1 MAPQRGS
8 QQSSSNS
15 TTSSGKTPPSQKK
28 HHKLFPIVGIGA
40 SAGGLAA
47 FTELLQNIPNDTG
60 MGFVLIQHL
69 APNHKSFL
77 TEILAKTTQMPVTE
91 VEEGMLVEPNH
102 FYVIPPNTNMI
113 ISGGVLKLT
122 PRADTIGKYLPIDAL
137 FISLASDRSNKAIA
151 VVLSGKDGDGTIGIE
166 VIKAAGGITFAQCTK
181 SAKFDS
187 MPHKAAATG
196 SVDFILTPQE
206 IALELANIS
215 KHPYIVHSQPE
226 KIFLQVPQNQD
237 NFQTILDLLQ
247 QTTGVNF
254 SNYKEQTLRR
264 RLMRRLVLHKLSTL
278 EDYIKYIQENPA
290 ELSVLFEDIL
300 IKVSNFFRNPYLFE
314 ALKNNIFSR
323 IKLNKLARE
332 PIRIWVAGCAT
343 GEEAY
348 SLAIC
353 LVEFL
358 EKEGQ
363 KEQENSSAQ
372 IPNTQHSPQKAISK
386 PLSYIPQI
394 KIFATDI
401 SDVAIDKARK
411 GIYTERQMADVSP
424 ERLERFFVEVEGGYQ
439 ICKNIRE
446 LCIFAKQNLYQDPP
460 FFNLDLVSCRNVLIY
475 FTPALQKQV
484 LQIFH
489 YSINEKGF
497 LVLGSSESPG
507 ETSELFAPVDKRC
520 KIYTKKLLS
529 TKLKFDFVSKKYPP
543 DKMTVGKKINSDAT
557 SSNIIQQETDR
568 IILEKYGSSSVVI
581 NNDLDIILF
590 RGDTSLYLRPAPGKP
605 NSNILKMA
613 REGLILD
620 LRTAIYNAQNQKISV
635 KKLGLQIKDKNNYK
649 TCNIEVIP
657 FSIKSPEECYFL
669 VIFEEVNLASPRLV
683 PGQLTSPQTGG
694 LTQQATQN
702 YEIIQLKQ
710 ELAIAKE
717 DLSATKEYLQSIIEE
732 QELTN
737 QELKAAN
744 EEIQSSNEELQG
756 TNEELET
763 AKEELQA
770 TNEELNTINDE
781 LRHHNLEASQL
792 NNDLMNLLSNV
803 NLPIIMLDKDLCIRR
818 FTPKAD
824 EILNLLPTDI
834 GRPLNNIKLNIN
846 VPNLAKLVLQ
856 VIKTSTVI
864 EQEVQDLKSHWYN
877 LRILPYITS
886 ENSLDGAVLI
896 LIDIDVIKRSAEQL
910 KAARN
915 YSEGIVNTVRQ
926 PLLVINANLR
936 IITANIAFYKTFEVT
951 PNQVEQELFTEIQKG
966 VWNLPELQRELSK
979 VISENQG
986 LIDFEISHE
995 FEKLRFKTMLL
1006 NAWAISQ
1013 SPEDNTLMLLAIT
1026 DITERKQFEIER
1038 TKLLAHE
1045 QAVRASAEA
1054 ANRAKDEFLSV
1065 LSHELRTPLSAIIMW
1080 VQLLASRQYEDPTLV
1095 RGLEMIERSAKAQ
1108 NQLIEELLDIS
1119 RITAGKLN
1127 LICSEVDL
1135 ITVIEAAIEMV
1146 LLTAE
1151 AKNIQLESIVNYSEV
1166 IVFADFQRLQQVLW
1180 NLLANAI
1187 KFTPEGGRVTVE
1199 LEIIESLAQI
1209 QIIDTGIGI
1218 SAEFLSYVFER
1229 FLQAD
1234 SSNTR
1239 SHGGLGLGLTIVR
1252 RLVELHNGTVE
1263 ASSPGAGQGTTIT
1276 VRLPLITYFE
1286 EPLVLSNG
1294 NLLAMSKLAS
1304 PALAEIETLSGLHV
1318 LLVDDN
1324 ADTLDVLKT
1333 ILEEYQAEVT
1343 AVSSAKLA
1351 MEALRAN
1358 PKMYD
1363 VLLSDLAMPKE
1374 DGYTLI
1380 HQVRA
1385 LEPGLGGQIPAAS
1398 LTAYITSNQAIDAL
1412 NAGYQVHLT
1421 KPVEPAQL
1429 AFVVATLAER
1439 TS

>member
-1 MAPQRGS
+1 MVPEWNS

-15 TTSSGKTPPSQKK
+15 TNSSGKAQTNQNK

-40 SAGGLAA
+40 SAGGLEA
-47 FTELLQNIPNDTG
+47 FTELLKNLPNDTG

-69 APNHKSFL
+69 APHQKSML
-77 TEILAKTTQMPVTE
+77 SEILAKTTQMPVTE

-102 FYVIPPNTNMI
+102 IYVIPPNTNMI
-113 ISGGVLKLT
+113 ISRGVLKLT
-122 PRADTIGKYLPIDAL
+122 PRADTIGRYLPIDAL
-137 FISLASDRSNKAIA
+137 FISLASDRNNKAIA
-151 VVLSGKDGDGTIGIE
+151 VVLTGKDGDGTIGIE
-166 VIKAAGGITFAQCTK
+166 AIKAAGGITFAQTTK
-181 SAKFDS
+181 SAQYKS
-187 MPHKAAATG
+187 MPHNAAATG

-226 KIFLQVPQNQD
+226 KKFLQVPENQD
-237 NFQTILDLLQ
+237 NFQTILNLLQ
-247 QTTGVNF
+247 QTTGVDF
-254 SNYKEQTLRR
+254 SDYKEQTLRR
-264 RLMRRLVLHKLSTL
+264 RLMRRLVLHRLSTL
-278 EDYIKYIQENPA
+278 EDYIKYLQGNPA
-290 ELSVLFEDIL
+290 ELPVLFEDIL
-300 IKVSNFFRNPYLFE
+300 IKVSNFFRNPELFE
-314 ALKNNIFSR
+314 TLKNTIFNR
-323 IKLNKLARE
+323 IKLNKVSSE

-353 LVEFL
+353 LVEFF
-358 EKEGQ
+358 EEQRQ
-363 KEQENSSAQ
+363 KEQENSQNKIKNAQ
-372 IPNTQHSPQKAISK
+372 PDQQKAIFNS
-386 PLSYIPQI
+386 LNDIPPI

-401 SDVAIDKARK
+401 SDVAINKARK
-411 GIYTERQMADVSP
+411 GIYTNRQVVDVSP
-424 ERLERFFVEVEGGYQ
+424 ERLKRFFIEVEGGYK
-439 ICKNIRE
+439 ISKNIRE
-446 LCIFAKQNLYQDPP
+446 MCIFAKQNLYQDPP

-489 YSINEKGF
+489 YSINATGF
-497 LVLGSSESPG
+497 LVLGSAESPG
-507 ETSELFAPVDKRC
+507 ETSELFAPVDKKC

-529 TKLKFDFVSKKYPP
+529 TKLRFDFIANKYPI
-543 DKMTVGKKINSDAT
+543 DKMIAGKKVNSEVT
-557 SSNIIQQETDR
+557 NSNAIQQEADR

-620 LRTAIYNAQNQKISV
+620 LRTAIHNAKKQKISV
-635 KKLGLQIKDKNNYK
+635 KKLGLQIKDKSNYK
-649 TCNIEVIP
+649 TCNLEVIP
-657 FSIKSPEECYFL
+657 FSVNSVEECYFL
-669 VIFEEVNLASPRLV
+669 VVFEEVNINTTNLISDH
-683 PGQLTSPQTGG
+683 LTSPQTRT
-694 LTQQATQN
+694 LIDQATEN

-717 DLSATKEYLQSIIEE
+717 DLNTTKEYLQSIIEE

-744 EEIQSSNEELQG
+744 EEIQSSNEEFQG

-770 TNEELNTINDE
+770 TNEELNTINEE
-781 LRHHNLEASQL
+781 LRHRNLESSQL
-792 NNDLMNLLSNV
+792 NNDLINLINNV
-803 NLPIIMLDKDLCIRR
+803 NLPIIMLSKDLSIRR
-818 FTPKAD
+818 FTRKANQ
-824 EILNLLPTDI
+824 ILNLLPTDI
-834 GRPLNNIKLNIN
+834 GRPLNNIQLNID
-846 VPNLAKLVLQ
+846 VPDLEKIIRE
-856 VIKTSTVI
+856 VIDTSI
-864 EQEVQDLKSHWYN
+864 IFEQEIQNFKSHWYN
-877 LRILPYITS
+877 LRILPYKTI
-886 ENSLDGAVLI
+886 ENEIDGAVLI
-896 LIDIDVIKRSAEQL
+896 LIDIDALKQSAEQL

-915 YSEGIVNTVRQ
+915 YSEGIVRTVRQ
-926 PLLVINANLR
+926 PLLVMDAELR
-936 IITANIAFYKTFEVT
+936 VITANVAFYNTFEVP
-951 PNQVEQELFTEIQKG
+951 PNQVENKLFTEIQQG
-966 VWNLPELQRELSK
+966 AWNLTDLQSKLSK
-979 VISENQG
+979 VISENQE

-995 FEKLRFKTMLL
+995 FGRMKVKTMLL
-1006 NAWAISQ
+1006 NAWAISK
-1013 SPEDNTLMLLAIT
+1013 SPTDNTLILLAIV
-1026 DITERKQFEIER
+1026 DITERKQFENQR

-1080 VQLLASRQYEDPTLV
+1080 VQLLASRQFEDSNLA

-1127 LICSEVDL
+1127 LFCSEVDL
-1135 ITVIEAAIEMV
+1135 ITVIEAAVEMV
-1146 LLTAE
+1146 RLTAE
-1151 AKNIQLESIVNYSEV
+1151 AKNIQLESIFNYSKV
-1166 IVFADFQRLQQVLW
+1166 IVFADSQRLQQVLW

-1199 LEIIESLAQI
+1199 VQVFDSLAQI

-1234 SSNTR
+1234 SSSTR

-1263 ASSPGAGQGTTIT
+1263 ASSPGAGLGTTIT
-1276 VRLPLITYFE
+1276 VRLPLISYFE

-1294 NLLAMSKLAS
+1294 NLLPISKLAS
-1304 PALAEIETLSGLHV
+1304 PLLEVQTLSGLHV

-1333 ILEEYQAEVT
+1333 MLEEYQAEVT

-1363 VLLSDLAMPKE
+1363 VLLSDLAMPEE

-1385 LEPGLGGQIPAAS
+1385 LEPALGGQIPAAS
-1398 LTAYITSNQAIDAL
+1398 LTAYITSNQALDAL

-1429 AFVVATLAER
+1429 ALVVATLAGR

>member
-1 MAPQRGS
+1 MVSEWISPKL
-8 QQSSSNS
+8 SSNS
-15 TTSSGKTPPSQKK
+15 TNSADKTQAAQNK

-60 MGFVLIQHL
+60 MGFVLVQHL
-69 APNHKSFL
+69 APNHKSL
-77 TEILAKTTQMPVTE
+77 LSEILAKTTQMPVTE

-102 FYVIPPNTNMI
+102 FYIIPPNTNMI

-122 PRADTIGKYLPIDAL
+122 PRADTIGRYLPIDAL
-137 FISLASDRSNKAIA
+137 FTSLASDRSNKAIA
-151 VVLSGKDGDGTIGIE
+151 VVLSGQDGDGTIGIE
-166 VIKAAGGITFAQCTK
+166 AIKAAGGITFAQCTK

-187 MPHKAAATG
+187 MPHNAAATG

-226 KIFLQVPQNQD
+226 KNFLQVPQNQD
-237 NFQTILDLLQ
+237 NFQAILDLLN
-247 QTTGVNF
+247 QTTGVDF
-254 SNYKEQTLRR
+254 SDYKEQTLRR
-264 RLMRRLVLHKLSTL
+264 RLMRRLVLHRLLTL
-278 EDYIKYIQENPA
+278 EEYIQYLQENPA
-290 ELSVLFEDIL
+290 ELPALFEDIL
-300 IKVSNFFRNPYLFE
+300 IKVSSFFRNPYLFE
-314 ALKNNIFSR
+314 ALKSKIFNR
-323 IKLNKLARE
+323 IKLNKVSRE

-353 LVEFL
+353 LVEFF
-358 EKEGQ
+358 EEQQ
-363 KEQENSSAQ
+363 KPAKNSPDK
-372 IPNTQHSPQKAISK
+372 IPNSQPEQQKAISK
-386 PLSYIPQI
+386 SINYIPQI

-401 SDVAIDKARK
+401 SDVAINTARK
-411 GIYTERQMADVSP
+411 GIYTDRQVVDVSP
-424 ERLERFFVEVEGGYQ
+424 ERLKRFFVKVEGGYQ

-484 LQIFH
+484 LQVFH
-489 YSINEKGF
+489 YSINATGF

-507 ETSELFAPVDKRC
+507 ETSELFASVDKKC

-529 TKLKFDFVSKKYPP
+529 TKLKFDFIAKKYPL
-543 DKMTVGKKINSDAT
+543 DKMIAGKKVNSEVT
-557 SSNIIQQETDR
+557 NSNAIQQQADR
-568 IILEKYGSSSVVI
+568 IILDKYGSSSVVI

-590 RGDTSLYLRPAPGKP
+590 RGDTSFYLRPAQGKP

-620 LRTAIYNAQNQKISV
+620 LRTAIYNAQRQKISV
-635 KKLGLQIKDKNNYK
+635 KKLNLQIKYNNNYR
-649 TCNIEVIP
+649 TCNLEVIP
-657 FSIKSPEECYFL
+657 FSVNSAEECYFL
-669 VIFEEVNLASPRLV
+669 VVFEEVNLATPELISD
-683 PGQLTSPQTGG
+683 QLTSPQKRT
-694 LTQQATQN
+694 LIDQATEN
-702 YEIIQLKQ
+702 YEIIQIKQ

-717 DLSATKEYLQSIIEE
+717 DLSATKDYLQSIIEE

-744 EEIQSSNEELQG
+744 EEIQSSNEEFQG

-781 LRHHNLEASQL
+781 LRHRNLESSQL

-803 NLPIIMLDKDLCIRR
+803 NLPIIMLGKDLCIRR

-824 EILNLLPTDI
+824 EIINLLPTDI
-834 GRPLNNIKLNIN
+834 GRPLNKIKLNIN
-846 VPNLAKLVLQ
+846 VPHLEELILQ
-856 VIKTSTVI
+856 VIDTSTVV
-864 EQEVQDLKSHWYN
+864 EQEVQDFKSHWYN
-877 LRILPYITS
+877 LRILPYTTS
-886 ENSLDGAVLI
+886 ENQIDGAVLI
-896 LIDIDVIKRSAEQL
+896 LIDIDALKRSAEQL
-910 KAARN
+910 KVARN
-915 YSEGIVNTVRQ
+915 YSEGIVRTVRQ
-926 PLLVINANLR
+926 PLLVINADLR
-936 IITANIAFYKTFEVT
+936 IITANVAFYKTFEVT
-951 PNQVEQELFTEIQKG
+951 PNQVEQKLLTEIQKG
-966 VWNLPELQRELSK
+966 AWNLTELQSKLSK
-979 VISENQG
+979 VISENQE
-986 LIDFEISHE
+986 LIDFEISHK
-995 FEKLRFKTMLL
+995 FEKMGLKTMLL

-1013 SPEDNTLMLLAIT
+1013 SQEENTLILLAIT
-1026 DITERKQFEIER
+1026 DITERKQFENER

-1065 LSHELRTPLSAIIMW
+1065 LSHELRTPLSGIIMW
-1080 VQLLASRQYEDPTLV
+1080 TQLLASRQYEDPTLA

-1146 LLTAE
+1146 RLTAE
-1151 AKNIQLESIVNYSEV
+1151 AKNIQLESIFNNSEV
-1166 IVFADFQRLQQVLW
+1166 IVFADYQRLEQVLW

-1199 LEIIESLAQI
+1199 LEVIESIAQI

-1276 VRLPLITYFE
+1276 VRLPLISYFQ
-1286 EPLVLSNG
+1286 EPVVLNNG
-1294 NLLAMSKLAS
+1294 NLLAISKLAS
-1304 PALAEIETLSGLHV
+1304 PPLGEIETLSGLHV

-1363 VLLSDLAMPKE
+1363 VLLSDLAMPEE

-1398 LTAYITSNQAIDAL
+1398 LTAYVTSNQALEAL

-1429 AFVVATLAER
+1429 ALVVATLAGR
-1439 TS
+1439 VS